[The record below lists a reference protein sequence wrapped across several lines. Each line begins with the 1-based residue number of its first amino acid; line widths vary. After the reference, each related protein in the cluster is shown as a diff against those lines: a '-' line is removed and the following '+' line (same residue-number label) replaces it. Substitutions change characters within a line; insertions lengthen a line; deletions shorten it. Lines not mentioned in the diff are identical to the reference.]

1 MLSPIRPVFRAI
13 HKFFYKD
20 KAFVNAITH
29 ITGMAPDNLHLY
41 QLAFTHTSFVRQNLK
56 GNQETNERLEFL
68 GDAIL
73 GAVIAE
79 YLFKKYPYKD
89 EGFLTE
95 IRSRMVN
102 RESLNSLAVKVGLHS
117 LIKVDNISGVTR
129 HKFINGNAL
138 EALVGAVYL
147 DKGYTDTKDFILKK
161 LVKPHFDLHQLTTT
175 TSNFKSKL
183 IEWAQGQNRSIRF
196 EIIGQK
202 QSGSTT
208 EFTAAVVVDNDIIAS
223 GSGLSKKKAEQAAAE
238 KSMEVL
244 KATGSLPA

>member
-1 MLSPIRPVFRAI
+1 MTPIRPVLRVFKR
-13 HKFFYKD
+13 FFFKD
-20 KAFVNAITH
+20 KAFVRAVAQ

-41 QLAFTHTSFVRQNLK
+41 QLAFTHTSFVRQNLQ

-68 GDAIL
+68 GDAVL
-73 GAVIAE
+73 GTVVAE

-102 RESLNSLAVKVGLHS
+102 RESLNNLAVKVGLNA

-147 DKGYTDTKDFILKK
+147 DKGYKDTKNFILKK
-161 LVKPHFDLHQLTTT
+161 LIKPHFDLHQLTTT

-208 EFTAAVVVDNDIIAS
+208 EFTAAVVVDDEVLGS

-238 KSMEVL
+238 KSMEAL
-244 KATGSLPA
+244 KAAGINIT

>member
-1 MLSPIRPVFRAI
+1 MSPIRPVLRAF

-20 KAFVNAITH
+20 KAFVNAITQ

-41 QLAFTHTSFVRQNLK
+41 QLAFTHTSFVRLNLK

-73 GAVIAE
+73 GAVVAE

-102 RESLNSLAVKVGLHS
+102 RESLNGLAMKVGLS
-117 LIKVDNISGVTR
+117 TLIKVDTSSGMSR

-147 DKGYTDTKDFILKK
+147 DKGYKQTKTFILDK

-202 QSGSTT
+202 QSGSNT
-208 EFTAAVVVDNDIIAS
+208 EFTAAVIVDDEAIGT

-238 KSMEVL
+238 KSMEAL
-244 KATGSLPA
+244 RATGAIVG

>member
-1 MLSPIRPVFRAI
+1 MSPIRPVLRAF
-13 HKFFYKD
+13 HRFFYKD
-20 KAFVNAITH
+20 KAFVNAISQ
-29 ITGMAPDNLHLY
+29 ITGMVPDNLHLY

-56 GNQETNERLEFL
+56 GSQETNERLEFL

-79 YLFKKYPYKD
+79 YLFNKYPYKD

-102 RESLNSLAVKVGLHS
+102 RESLNSLAVKVGLNA

-147 DKGYTDTKDFILKK
+147 DKGYKETKSFILKK

-196 EIIGQK
+196 EIVGQK

-238 KSMEVL
+238 KSIAAL
-244 KATGSLPA
+244 QASGLLPS

>member
-1 MLSPIRPVFRAI
+1 MV
-13 HKFFYKD
+13 
-20 KAFVNAITH
+20 
-29 ITGMAPDNLHLY
+29 PDNLHLY

-73 GAVIAE
+73 GSVIAE

-102 RESLNSLAVKVGLHS
+102 RESLNSLAVKVGLTA
-117 LIKVDNISGVTR
+117 LIKVDSFSGVTR

-147 DKGYTDTKDFILKK
+147 DKGYENTKRFILKK

-196 EIIGQK
+196 EIVGQK

-238 KSMEVL
+238 KSIAAL
-244 KATGSLPA
+244 QANGLLPS

>member
-1 MLSPIRPVFRAI
+1 
-13 HKFFYKD
+13 
-20 KAFVNAITH
+20 
-29 ITGMAPDNLHLY
+29 MAPDNLHLY
-41 QLAFTHTSFVRQNLK
+41 QLAFTHTSFVRQNLQ

-68 GDAIL
+68 GDAVL
-73 GAVIAE
+73 GTVVAE

-102 RESLNSLAVKVGLHS
+102 RESLNNLAVKVGLNA

-147 DKGYTDTKDFILKK
+147 DKGYKDTKNFILKK
-161 LVKPHFDLHQLTTT
+161 LIKPHFDLHQLTTT

-208 EFTAAVVVDNDIIAS
+208 EFTAAVVVDDEVLGS

-238 KSMEVL
+238 KSMEAL
-244 KATGSLPA
+244 KAAGINIT

>member
-1 MLSPIRPVFRAI
+1 MSPIRPVLRAF

-20 KAFVNAITH
+20 KAFVTAITR

-41 QLAFTHTSFVRQNLK
+41 QLAFTHTSFVRQNLN

-73 GAVIAE
+73 GSVIAE

-102 RESLNSLAVKVGLHS
+102 RESLNSLAVKVGLNS
-117 LIKVDNISGVTR
+117 LVKVDSASGVNR

-147 DKGYTDTKDFILKK
+147 DKGYKDTKDFILKK

-196 EIIGQK
+196 EIVGQK
-202 QSGSTT
+202 QSGSVT
-208 EFTAAVVVDNDIIAS
+208 EFTAAVVVDNDIIAT
-223 GSGLSKKKAEQAAAE
+223 GAGLSKKKAEQAAAE
-238 KSMEVL
+238 KSMDVL
-244 KATGSLPA
+244 KSKGINLV

>member
-1 MLSPIRPVFRAI
+1 MSPIRPVLRVF
-13 HKFFYKD
+13 HKYFYKD
-20 KAFVNAITH
+20 KAFVKAITQ

-41 QLAFTHTSFVRQNLK
+41 QLAFTHTSFVRQNLQ
-56 GNQETNERLEFL
+56 GDQETNERLEFL

-73 GAVIAE
+73 GSVVAE

-102 RESLNSLAVKVGLHS
+102 RESLNSLAVKVGLQS
-117 LIKVDNISGVTR
+117 LIKVDTTSGITR

-147 DKGYTDTKDFILKK
+147 DKGYEQTKSFILKK
-161 LVKPHFDLHQLTTT
+161 LVRPHFDLHQLTTT

-183 IEWAQGQNRSIRF
+183 IEWAQGQNRTIRF
-196 EIIGQK
+196 DIVGQK

-208 EFTAAVVVDNDIIAS
+208 EFTAAVVVDNEVIAT

-238 KSMEVL
+238 RSMEIL
-244 KATGSLPA
+244 KISGPSS